1 MKRTQA
7 SIIFLIGLSLASG
20 SFASEPLLTCPKTYQ
35 NVLKGDSEQA
45 VLTKCG
51 QPVSKSTQQEELTKN
66 LALEIWSYQ
75 ADPKS
80 SNSQVVSFV
89 FSDNSLYE
97 LNVSGSNVSSMS
109 MCKTFFTVN
118 VSTKDDVKNACR
130 MPKETSTQ
138 TRTIPAGSQ
147 EVTTWVYQPN
157 PYQAEQKFKFVE
169 GKLESVE

>member
-1 MKRTQA
+1 MNRIKA
-7 SIIFLIGLSLASG
+7 SIVFLIGMSLANG

-51 QPVSKSTQQEELTKN
+51 PPVSKNTQQEELTKK
-66 LALEIWSYQ
+66 LELEIWSYR
-75 ADPKS
+75 AAPTS

-97 LNVSGSNVSSMS
+97 LNVAGSNVSSMS
-109 MCKTFFTVN
+109 MCKTFFTVK
-118 VSTKDDVKNACR
+118 VSTKDDVKKACG

-138 TRTIPAGSQ
+138 TRTIPAGTQ

-157 PYQAEQKFKFVE
+157 PYQPEQKFKFVE
-169 GKLESVE
+169 GKLVSVE